1 MASIT
6 HKYSNITIVVP
17 NSFLKS
23 RDHTKFAALFTNH
36 PNVRYTDELQFEVQA
51 KHLVLV
57 DEADDI
63 LYKRPEQFFAIG
75 ADKSRIANKAARPKI
90 VCFTSTKGHGNELWR
105 TLLKIQGYKEL
116 SYWP

>member
-36 PNVRYTDELQFEVQA
+36 PNVRYTDSLQFEVQA

-90 VCFTSTKGHGNELWR
+90 VCFTSTNGHGNELWR
-105 TLLKIQGYKEL
+105 TLLKI
-116 SYWP
+116 